1 MELFSDF
8 CVIENSNIILKG
20 AVGMKKY
27 RVFLMILACI
37 LGLVACGQQQ
47 VTEEENGQE
56 YFNATILEV
65 HDTYVLVECLDETS
79 GVVTPGTQAEVSTD
93 LITETVVPNLNVG
106 DNIRVVFNAT
116 EDTIPMRVSN
126 VFAIY
131 LLDENGEP
139 IDL

>member
-1 MELFSDF
+1 
-8 CVIENSNIILKG
+8 
-20 AVGMKKY
+20 MKKY
-27 RVFLMILACI
+27 GVFLMLLVCI
-37 LGLVACGQQQ
+37 LGLAACGQQ
-47 VTEEENGQE
+47 VTEEENGQD

-93 LITETVVPNLNVG
+93 LIEETVVPNLNVG